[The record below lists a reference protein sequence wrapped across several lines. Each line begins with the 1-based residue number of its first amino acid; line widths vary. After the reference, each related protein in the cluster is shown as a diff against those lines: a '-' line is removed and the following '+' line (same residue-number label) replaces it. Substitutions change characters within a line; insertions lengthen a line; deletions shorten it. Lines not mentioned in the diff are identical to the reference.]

1 MLTKEDFMSKLN
13 EARRLTIAKNI
24 LMGSI
29 LGNYDFGHV
38 LFEADNSGN
47 LEEALQCYVKY
58 GEEPVSG
65 NIEEFW
71 EVYSREVS
79 SLEEG

>member
-1 MLTKEDFMSKLN
+1 MLTKEDFMSKLK
-13 EARRLTIAKNI
+13 EARRLELAQSV

-29 LGNYDFGHV
+29 LSNYDFGDV
-38 LFEADNSGN
+38 PFEAQNSGN
-47 LEEALQCYVKY
+47 LEEAIQCYVKY

-71 EVYSREVS
+71 EAYSRAVS